1 MWHGSDPQVDHTQ
14 SLGPNLAALDL
25 LLESRLCN
33 SLEASGGG
41 LWTLPSPGLPDH
53 ILRSHVDD
61 EGLRTLRAFFGAKI
75 FAQAVPPTI
84 EQIFTSILRSHVDDE
99 GLRTLRAFFG
109 AKIFAQAV
117 PPTIEQIFTSYP
129 GNVRAVIEAQIAKP
143 AVLSRVSA
151 RLPIYAHKVA
161 PIIPTAGNCSVPKVQ
176 LLYAALSTLSEQQNS
191 DYVTEWLKVLVGNMV
206 PIIMDTVSDWE
217 DSNGEEVERT
227 SGEPAGTETGKFHLT
242 IIDDDDQ
249 LEGRSNFALYEGED
263 DPDRLAELLANHL
276 TELDVLDKQI

>member
-1 MWHGSDPQVDHTQ
+1 MWHGSDAQVDHTQ
-14 SLGPNLAALDL
+14 TLGPNLAALNL

-33 SLEASGGG
+33 SLEASSGG
-41 LWTLPSPGLPDH
+41 LWTLPPPGLPDH
-53 ILRSHVDD
+53 ILRNHVDD
-61 EGLRTLRAFFGAKI
+61 EGLRTLRAFFGAKL
-75 FAQAVPPTI
+75 FAQAVP
-84 EQIFTSILRSHVDDE
+84 S
-99 GLRTLRAFFG
+99 
-109 AKIFAQAV
+109 
-117 PPTIEQIFTSYP
+117 TIEQIFTSYP
-129 GNVRAVIEAQIAKP
+129 GNVRTVIEAQIAKP

-176 LLYAALSTLSEQQNS
+176 LLYAALSALSEQQNS

-217 DSNGEEVERT
+217 ASNGEEVERT
-227 SGEPAGTETGKFHLT
+227 LGEPAGTETGKFQLT

-276 TELDVLDKQI
+276 TELDVLDKEI